1 MPAPFVIS
9 MKLLGDASSGV
20 AAVKQQQASLEALEA
35 TAFNV
40 QMNTANIAAQFQD
53 IGVTA
58 AMGMNPLMIA
68 LQQGTQLSAAIGSG
82 RGLAGTVSALG
93 AAFASIVNP
102 VSLATIAV
110 VGLGAAGVQALM
122 GMMNSTED
130 ATASL
135 EEHADWLDE
144 ILAGYEHTRT
154 AAEKA
159 AAAAQRLPRGVVASD
174 LEASLRDQED
184 RARAIGERV
193 SQMRRD
199 IEAALAQQ
207 QLMAAVEPTAPGLDL
222 ANMQAAIDLL
232 DQFGLSATMTS
243 AELGD
248 VMSAARDLLD
258 TTDSPIIRQL
268 ATDVFDLAE
277 ELRKVAGAADM
288 SRAALEGISDE
299 ATTAAL
305 RMANLSASFDL
316 LESLDFTNQGLK
328 DALQDPIDA
337 MEKLRDMVPDV
348 RTAADLLNE
357 ALSSPSSAVQSEAQA
372 VYEQYLRNTAIMEG
386 RRAARTG
393 EKSADRWD
401 AATRDQ
407 AQRLEQARLEV
418 QLLGASTFEAER
430 QRTALELLN
439 KAREAGI
446 PITDQVL
453 AQVGQLS
460 SEYAASQAELEAVT
474 EAQQRA
480 NEELD
485 FYRGTFNSFALDLK
499 SGLMN
504 GTSLWGAFGNA
515 GANALDRIAD
525 RTLGMAADGIFDLIF
540 GAVMGGIGGGLGGGV
555 GFSRPG
561 NFSIGGMASYA
572 AGTSYHPGGLARV
585 HGEEI
590 IELPRGTRVH
600 SAQSAAGM
608 SSTDAG
614 DRGLTVIINNTNGSK
629 VETKMLRHPG
639 GKRELEVFILDTV
652 RDASRRGAPGF

>member
-9 MKLLGDASSGV
+9 MKLVGDASSGV
-20 AAVKQQQASLEALEA
+20 AAVKQQQASLQALEA

-82 RGLAGTVSALG
+82 RGLLGTVSALSS
-93 AAFASIVNP
+93 AFASIINP

-288 SRAALEGISDE
+288 SRAALVDLNNQAALMEISG
-299 ATTAAL
+299 ATDRATAAIDRIRDFAPEL
-305 RMANLSASFDL
+305 RSLREQAAEALGEALGAPDAILRQAAQAEYDRTIAALDEQGRRREAERVGRAGGKSFDRWG
-316 LESLDFTNQGLK
+316 N
-328 DALQDPIDA
+328 
-337 MEKLRDMVPDV
+337 
-348 RTAADLLNE
+348 
-357 ALSSPSSAVQSEAQA
+357 AQA
-372 VYEQYLRNTAIMEG
+372 DMRE
-386 RRAARTG
+386 
-393 EKSADRWD
+393 
-401 AATRDQ
+401 
-407 AQRLEQARLEV
+407 RLEQARLEV

-430 QRTALELLN
+430 QRTAHELLN

-453 AQVGQLS
+453 TQIGQLS
-460 SEYAASQAELEAVT
+460 GEYAAAQAELEAVT

-485 FYRGTFNSFALDLK
+485 FYRGTFRSFVLDLK
-499 SGLMN
+499 GGLRDGM
-504 GTSLWGAFGNA
+504 SVWDAFGNA

-572 AGTSYHPGGLARV
+572 AGTSFHPGGPARV

-600 SAQSAAGM
+600 SAQSAAG
-608 SSTDAG
+608 TQPAG
-614 DRGLTVIINNTNGSK
+614 QNVVFQLIDQRRSGTVDREERTGPNGEK
-629 VETKMLRHPG
+629 ILRA
-639 GKRELEVFILDTV
+639 IV
-652 RDASRRGAPGF
+652 RDEVRQASRRGAPGF